1 MTKLNK
7 FSPEVR
13 ECAVHTVFEHAK
25 TTRSSRSA
33 NASWAS
39 AVVDLGAPIQS
50 LSLGRSGQVRSGVF
64 HPEEHAEVMHER
76 NMTEASA
83 AKLVMNW

>member
-1 MTKLNK
+1 M
-7 FSPEVR
+7 
-13 ECAVHTVFEHAK
+13 VFEHAK

-50 LSLGRSGQVRSGVF
+50 LWLGRSGVL

-76 NMTEASA
+76 NMTEAST